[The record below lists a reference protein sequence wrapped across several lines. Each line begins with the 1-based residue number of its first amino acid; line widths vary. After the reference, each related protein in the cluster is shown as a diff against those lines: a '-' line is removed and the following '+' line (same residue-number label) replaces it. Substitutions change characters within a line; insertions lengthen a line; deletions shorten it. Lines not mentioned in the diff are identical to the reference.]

1 MFPICL
7 YLATRRLTSPLA
19 ISQRAATAE
28 KDYSVTT
35 IFYHSFFV
43 LPCLTC
49 LLINSKLVT
58 ETCRRSERILAS
70 PLALLTRGFAL
81 EYRKQATR
89 AQMSAQA
96 IDMYQR

>member
-1 MFPICL
+1 M
-7 YLATRRLTSPLA
+7 
-19 ISQRAATAE
+19 
-28 KDYSVTT
+28 
-35 IFYHSFFV
+35 
-43 LPCLTC
+43 
-49 LLINSKLVT
+49 T